1 MSAWSGVLVV
11 GGGCV
16 GSTLACALAQAGVP
30 VQVLEPQPPPR
41 DWPEGT
47 VDARVYALTHA
58 SRAIFA
64 NLGIWEAI
72 RAGGACPYER
82 MEVWDAE
89 GTGHI
94 RFDAAD
100 TAECCLGH
108 IVEQR
113 VILKALQAR
122 LDALGVERRTD
133 TLAGFQVAPDHVE
146 ATLASGERIR
156 AALLVGADGA
166 RSRVRTLA
174 GIGLDM
180 LDYEQTAVVAAV
192 RTERPHEQT
201 ARQRFMPTGPLA
213 FLPLCDGRSS
223 IVWSTTPEQAER
235 LLEMDEA
242 AFCEA
247 VAEAFGHR
255 LGKVT
260 AAESRAAFPLRRRH
274 ARHYVQPRIA
284 LVGDAAHTIHP
295 LAGQGVNL
303 GLLDAAAL
311 AEVIGA
317 ARRRQRDPGQYFTL
331 RRYER
336 WRRGDNLL
344 MMRAMDGFRWLF
356 GTRRPL
362 VREVRNLGL
371 RLVDRAAPV
380 KLLLARRA
388 MGLEGDLPELARLL
402 R

>member
-16 GSTLACALAQAGVP
+16 GSTLACALAEAGVP
-30 VQVLEPQPPPR
+30 VQVVDPQPAPR

-58 SRAIFA
+58 SRAIFS
-64 NLGIWEAI
+64 NLGVWEAI

-94 RFDAAD
+94 GFDAAE
-100 TAECCLGH
+100 TGECCLGH

-113 VILKALQAR
+113 VILGALLAR

-133 TLAGFQVAPDHVE
+133 ALVGLQVAPDHVE
-146 ATLASGERIR
+146 ARLASGERIR
-156 AALLVGADGA
+156 VALLVGADGA
-166 RSRVRTLA
+166 RSRVRDLA
-174 GIGLDM
+174 GIGLDV

-192 RTERPHEQT
+192 RTERPHEHT

-223 IVWSTTPEQAER
+223 IVWTTTPEAAED
-235 LLEMDEA
+235 LLEMEEG

-247 VAEAFGHR
+247 VTEAFGRR
-255 LGKVT
+255 LGRVLS
-260 AAESRAAFPLRRRH
+260 AESRAAFPLRRRH
-274 ARHYVQPRIA
+274 ARHYVRPRIA

-311 AEVIGA
+311 AQVVQE
-317 ARRRQRDPGQYFTL
+317 ARGRLRDPGQYLTL

-336 WRRGDNLL
+336 WRRGENLL

-356 GTRRPL
+356 GSRQPL
-362 VREVRNLGL
+362 LREARNLGL
-371 RLVDRAAPV
+371 RLVDRTAPV
-380 KLLLARRA
+380 KLVLARRA
-388 MGLEGDLPELARLL
+388 MGLEGDLPQLARLL